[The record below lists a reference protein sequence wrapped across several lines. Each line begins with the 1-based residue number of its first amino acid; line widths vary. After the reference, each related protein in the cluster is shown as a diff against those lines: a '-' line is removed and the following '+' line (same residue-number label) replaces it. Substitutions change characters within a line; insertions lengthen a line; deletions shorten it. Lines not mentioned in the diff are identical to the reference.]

1 MNHYAF
7 PFINTT
13 LIVGCIGLAVIF
25 LTFPLPQ
32 TETLNKYRISLRFL
46 AGGYIT
52 MAILKILVMVLNLSL
67 VNIVSMDTLVT
78 ASLQATLFVVS
89 LITLI
94 NPGFITKI
102 YLYKQIAPVVILTM
116 IYMIFCNIWGNLQIH
131 SIADLIQY
139 KFHPVMIIRELFL
152 FYYVF
157 QLVYLTQLFF
167 RQVKLFGNELDNYF
181 SECSN
186 QCLPWVKFCFY
197 TALSVGIGALFSC
210 FMLADSWLFIFTV
223 IYTIFYLGFGIYYI
237 QYPRRFV
244 YIEPVIYPPS
254 SVAADKVSN
263 NKKRLVWAELKDKII
278 ADKYYL
284 TLGVNI
290 EDMAQYLK
298 IGRTTL
304 STFINNEE
312 RMNFNVWINSLRV
325 EEAKSLL
332 ANYPEYSLA
341 EISELVG
348 YSEPSNF
355 SRQFKLITN
364 ESPSVWRQTYQSESP
379 EYSMN

>member
-1 MNHYAF
+1 MEHYAF
-7 PFINTT
+7 LFINTT
-13 LIVGCIGLAVIF
+13 LIVGCIGLAIIF
-25 LTFPLPQ
+25 LTLPLPQ

-52 MAILKILVMVLNLSL
+52 MAIIKILAMALNLSL

-94 NPGFITKI
+94 NPGFVTKS
-102 YLYKQIAPVVILTM
+102 YLYKQLAPVVILT
-116 IYMIFCNIWGNLQIH
+116 ILYMIFCTIWGDLQIQ
-131 SIADLIQY
+131 SIADLIRY

-167 RQVKLFGNELDNYF
+167 RQVKLFGNEMANYF

-186 QCLPWVKFCFY
+186 QCLPWVKYCFY
-197 TALSVGIGALFSC
+197 TALSVGIGAVLSC

-223 IYTIFYLGFGIYYI
+223 IYTLFYLGFGIYYI

-244 YIEPVIYPPS
+244 YIEPVIYPPG
-254 SVAADKVSN
+254 SVTDKVPN
-263 NKKRLVWAELKDKII
+263 IKKRLVWDELKGKVI

-312 RMNFNVWINSLRV
+312 GMNFNVWINSLRV
-325 EEAKSLL
+325 EEAKNLL
-332 ANYPEYSLA
+332 TNYPEYSLTQ
-341 EISELVG
+341 ISELVG

-364 ESPSVWRQTYQSESP
+364 ESPSVWRQACQAGSP

>member
-1 MNHYAF
+1 MEHYAF
-7 PFINTT
+7 LSINIT

-25 LTFPLPQ
+25 LSLPLPQ
-32 TETLNKYRISLRFL
+32 TESLNKYRVSLRFL
-46 AGGYIT
+46 AGGYIC
-52 MAILKILVMVLNLSL
+52 MAIIKILVMALKLS
-67 VNIVSMDTLVT
+67 VINIVSMDTLAT
-78 ASLQATLFVVS
+78 ASLQATLFVIS

-94 NPGFITKI
+94 NPRFVTKI
-102 YLYKQIAPVVILTM
+102 YLYKQMAPVVILT
-116 IYMIFCNIWGNLQIH
+116 ILYMIFCTIWGDPQIE
-131 SIADLIQY
+131 SITDLIRY
-139 KFHPVMIIRELFL
+139 KFDPVMIIRELFL

-157 QLVYLTQLFF
+157 QLVYLTRLFF
-167 RQVKLFGNELDNYF
+167 QQIKLFGSEMANYF

-186 QCLPWVKFCFY
+186 QCLPWIKYCFY
-197 TALSVGIGALFSC
+197 TALSVGIGAVLSC
-210 FMLADSWLFIFTV
+210 FMLTDSWIFTFTV
-223 IYTIFYLGFGIYYI
+223 IYTLFYLGFGIYYI

-254 SVAADKVSN
+254 VTTDKVSN
-263 NKKRLVWAELKDKII
+263 GKKRLVWDELKHIVI

-284 TLGVNI
+284 TPGVNI

-312 RMNFNVWINSLRV
+312 GMNFNLWINSLRI
-325 EEAKSLL
+325 EEAKCLL
-332 ANYPEYSLA
+332 TSYPEHSLA
-341 EISELVG
+341 QISELVG

-364 ESPSVWRQTYQSESP
+364 ESPSVWRQSSQSESP
-379 EYSMN
+379 DYSLN

>member
-1 MNHYAF
+1 MEHYAF
-7 PFINTT
+7 SVVNTT
-13 LIVGCIGLAVIF
+13 LIVGCIGLAAIF
-25 LTFPLPQ
+25 LTLPLPQ
-32 TETLNKYRISLRFL
+32 SEALNKYRISLRFL
-46 AGGYIT
+46 AGGYIA
-52 MAILKILVMVLNLSL
+52 MAIIKILVMILNLSL

-89 LITLI
+89 LITLV

-102 YLYKQIAPVVILTM
+102 YLYKQLAPVVILTM
-116 IYMIFCNIWGNLQIH
+116 IYLIFCTIWGDPQIH
-131 SIADLIQY
+131 SIADLIRF
-139 KFHPVMIIRELFL
+139 KFHPVIIIRELFL

-167 RQVKLFGNELDNYF
+167 RQVKLFGNELNNYF
-181 SECSN
+181 SECSS
-186 QCLPWVKFCFY
+186 QCLPWIKYCFY
-197 TALSVGIGALFSC
+197 TALSVGIGALLSC

-223 IYTIFYLGFGIYYI
+223 IYTLFYLGFGIYYI
-237 QYPRRFV
+237 QYPRRFI

-254 SVAADKVSN
+254 SVTEKVSN
-263 NKKRLVWAELKDKII
+263 NKKRLVWDELKDKVI

-312 RMNFNVWINSLRV
+312 GMNFNVWINSLRV

-332 ANYPEYSLA
+332 ANYPQYSLA
-341 EISELVG
+341 QISELVG

-364 ESPSVWRQTYQSESP
+364 ESPSVWRQTCQSESP